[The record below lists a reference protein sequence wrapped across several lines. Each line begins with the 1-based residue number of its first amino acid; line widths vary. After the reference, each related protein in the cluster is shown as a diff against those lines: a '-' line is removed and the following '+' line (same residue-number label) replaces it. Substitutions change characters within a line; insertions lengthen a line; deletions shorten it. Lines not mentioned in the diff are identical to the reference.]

1 MATTVARNAEQS
13 VTLATTVTQLTGISM
28 PAPKKLIV
36 YESDVDVY
44 VVTLSTATDGGALPS
59 TGRAK
64 FAASKL
70 PIEYD
75 VSPFGFVGLAGSASG
90 TCRIEVR

>member
-1 MATTVARNAEQS
+1 MAQAVTPGVELP
-13 VTLATTVTQLTGISM
+13 VTLATTVTQLTSASGM
-28 PAPKKLIV
+28 RKLVI

-44 VVTLSTATDGGALPS
+44 VVVKSGTADGDALPS
-59 TGRAK
+59 TGRPK
-64 FAASKL
+64 FSSSAL

-75 VSPFGFVGLAGSASG
+75 VSPFGFVGLAGASAG